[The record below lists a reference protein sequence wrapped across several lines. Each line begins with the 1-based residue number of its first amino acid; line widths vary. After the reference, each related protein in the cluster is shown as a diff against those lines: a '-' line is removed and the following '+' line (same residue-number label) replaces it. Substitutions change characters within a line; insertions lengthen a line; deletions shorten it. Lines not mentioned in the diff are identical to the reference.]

1 MSAPPSET
9 VVFRGHLG
17 KLKKDYLQTI
27 CRALG
32 KSESEVKKPK
42 SVLIGLIEGELE
54 DESKSFSSDPRFIA
68 LERHAPKETKKKR
81 TSADKTADDLAAS
94 KGPKAPTPAELKL
107 HNQKVTTD
115 PAPSFRPLSLQTK
128 AATGPKKAKK
138 PEPSSSPLSSIAPSS
153 SESNHSNRDEEKE
166 EEKDDATD
174 DGRKDSGEDKKDSEE
189 DEMDVPGTPPPSGE
203 HPTHIIDFSPK
214 VLVSF
219 KHPFEGQHPAEQVY
233 VNNVKIMHSTSP
245 GGTVKNEAMLT
256 DVIRKAIENNS
267 PIKGDRAGRF
277 SRPGLHNKEEI
288 MGVGSVGQHLEQ
300 TGLPSSLN
308 FERTSPASVIPAP
321 TTTLTGAS
329 SDKPL
334 EITNNRRTPASHR
347 IVATEADHP
356 FCVFLREFAQE
367 STLSQDTHVVGGDCL
382 DGYLEFKPF
391 MAKFLPFSKTKKG
404 PGYYIPPNFQAPAS
418 VVTPGWEQYR
428 NCTFTQD
435 EIILAAGLRR
445 TTTRENIKIFV
456 RIKELGGDLL
466 QWMKTER
473 PSKDDGEASD
483 SDPDSTSP
491 NRFPYENMK
500 RIELHNLVNSRY
512 EDLQEE
518 KPEPYKKSKAKKDD
532 KLRKSSS
539 HASSSK
545 AKKRHTS
552 DVSEEERSKK
562 KRKKYVQDESD
573 EDVGRTKT
581 KDKGKATA
589 PDSDRMDSDSE

>member
-54 DESKSFSSDPRFIA
+54 GESKSFSSDPRFIA

-94 KGPKAPTPAELKL
+94 KGPKAPTAAELKL

-128 AATGPKKAKK
+128 AATRPKKVKK

-153 SESNHSNRDEEKE
+153 SESNHSNRDEKE
-166 EEKDDATD
+166 EEKDDASD
-174 DGRKDSGEDKKDSEE
+174 DDRKDSDEDKKDSEE

-203 HPTHIIDFSPK
+203 PPI
-214 VLVSF
+214 LVSF
-219 KHPFEGQHPAEQVY
+219 KRPFEGQHPAEQVY
-233 VNNVKIMHSTSP
+233 VNNIKIMRSTSP

-277 SRPGLHNKEEI
+277 SCPGLHNEEEI

-300 TGLPSSLN
+300 TGLPISLN
-308 FERTSPASVIPAP
+308 FERTVPASVIPAP

-334 EITNNRRTPASHR
+334 EIANNRRTPASHR
-347 IVATEADHP
+347 IVASAADHP

-367 STLSQDTHVVGGDCL
+367 NTLSQDTHFVGGDCL

-404 PGYYIPPNFQAPAS
+404 QGYYIPPNFQAPAS

-456 RIKELGGDLL
+456 RIKELSGDLL

-491 NRFPYENMK
+491 NRFPYKNMK
-500 RIELHNLVNSRY
+500 RIELRNLVNSRY
-512 EDLQEE
+512 EDLKEE

-545 AKKRHTS
+545 AKKRHAS
-552 DVSEEERSKK
+552 NGGEEERSKK

-581 KDKGKATA
+581 KDKGKGKGKATA
-589 PDSDRMDSDSE
+589 PDSDHMDSDSDALSRR